1 MGLDMYIY
9 RVNKDKF
16 LKRKSLID
24 EYDRID
30 KNVTSTDAFKVFV
43 DRKKQLD
50 SDKTLS
56 EDEHKI
62 KFTELK
68 NEYND
73 RFKDEITKL
82 SGIRKKLDE
91 IDDEYGS
98 QEMNDTPTQDN
109 QVTSPEEDPI
119 DEPIQDTGS
128 ANEPLAGEP
137 SEDTFILELLKSRGI
152 EDPSKIKFENDNGEI
167 EEIDWNTLDTNDKLN
182 ILNSSNTDIEEGL
195 DASEIE
201 LINAIRESELTPAEY
216 MQYLQRTSVENYIQ
230 NAQNQGQVYSV
241 DQYSDDE
248 LFVMDLI
255 SRSEEITEEEALEA
269 LERAKSNE
277 ALFKKQIGATR
288 KAYKE
293 AEEES
298 LQYARLK
305 QEQEAQDQFNQFAEK
320 IEDSILN
327 FKAFSGGQISMSNDD
342 MQDLYTFITGVDNAG
357 NSWFGKAL
365 QDPDTI
371 VRMAWFELNGEKM
384 LQDITDYYEKEI
396 ANVRK
401 ESYKKGIF
409 WFLL

>member
-1 MGLDMYIY
+1 MYEG
-9 RVNKDKF
+9 
-16 LKRKSLID
+16 ID
-24 EYDRID
+24 EI
-30 KNVTSTDAFKVFV
+30 
-43 DRKKQLD
+43 
-50 SDKTLS
+50 
-56 EDEHKI
+56 
-62 KFTELK
+62 
-68 NEYND
+68 
-73 RFKDEITKL
+73 
-82 SGIRKKLDE
+82 DE
-91 IDDEYGS
+91 IDDEYGMQEANSS
-98 QEMNDTPTQDN
+98 QTQGNEIPSSD
-109 QVTSPEEDPI
+109 EDPI
-119 DEPIQDTGS
+119 DESIQDNNP
-128 ANEPLAGEP
+128 ANDPPVGES
-137 SEDTFILELLKSRGI
+137 SEDTFILELLKSKGI

-167 EEIDWNTLDTNDKLN
+167 EEIDWNTLDINDKLN
-182 ILNSSNTDIEEGL
+182 ILNSSNTDVEEDL
-195 DASEIE
+195 DDSEIE

-216 MQYLQRTSVENYIQ
+216 IQYLQRAGVEAYIQ
-230 NAQNQGQVYSV
+230 NTQNQGQVYSI

-277 ALFKKQIGATR
+277 ALFKKQMGATR

-327 FKAFSGGQISMSNDD
+327 FKAFSGGQVSMSNDD
-342 MQDLYTFITGVDNAG
+342 MQDLYNFITGVDNAG

-401 ESYKKGIF
+401 ESYKKGLAEASKKDKPTVTYKPKDKNTNVTQTYDDLDDF
-409 WFLL
+409 

>member
-1 MGLDMYIY
+1 MYEG
-9 RVNKDKF
+9 
-16 LKRKSLID
+16 ID
-24 EYDRID
+24 EI
-30 KNVTSTDAFKVFV
+30 
-43 DRKKQLD
+43 
-50 SDKTLS
+50 
-56 EDEHKI
+56 
-62 KFTELK
+62 
-68 NEYND
+68 
-73 RFKDEITKL
+73 
-82 SGIRKKLDE
+82 DE
-91 IDDEYGS
+91 IDDEYGL
-98 QEMNDTPTQDN
+98 QEVNNQQTQDN
-109 QVTSPEEDPI
+109 QITSSSEDPI
-119 DEPIQDTGS
+119 DKPIQDNDS
-128 ANEPLAGEP
+128 VNEPPASEP

-182 ILNSSNTDIEEGL
+182 ILNSSNTDIEESL

-201 LINAIRESELTPAEY
+201 LINAIRESQLTPAEY

-255 SRSEEITEEEALEA
+255 SRSEEITEEEAIEA

-327 FKAFSGGQISMSNDD
+327 FKVFSGGQISMSNDD
-342 MQDLYTFITGVDNAG
+342 MQDLYNFITGVDNAG

-365 QDPDTI
+365 QDPDTV

-401 ESYKKGIF
+401 ESYKKGLAEAGKKDKPTVAYKPKDKNTNVTQTYDDLDDF
-409 WFLL
+409 

>member
-1 MGLDMYIY
+1 MYEG
-9 RVNKDKF
+9 
-16 LKRKSLID
+16 ID
-24 EYDRID
+24 EID
-30 KNVTSTDAFKVFV
+30 EF
-43 DRKKQLD
+43 
-50 SDKTLS
+50 
-56 EDEHKI
+56 
-62 KFTELK
+62 
-68 NEYND
+68 
-73 RFKDEITKL
+73 
-82 SGIRKKLDE
+82 
-91 IDDEYGS
+91 DDEYGS
-98 QEMNDTPTQDN
+98 QQVNDTPTQDN
-109 QVTSPEEDPI
+109 QVQSPEEDPT
-119 DEPIQDTGS
+119 DEPIQDNGS
-128 ANEPLAGEP
+128 ANESLTSEP

-182 ILNSSNTDIEEGL
+182 ILNSSNTDVEEGL

-241 DQYSDDE
+241 SQYGDDE

-288 KAYKE
+288 KAYE
-293 AEEES
+293 QAEEET

-327 FKAFSGGQISMSNDD
+327 FKAFSGGQVSMSNDD

-357 NSWFGKAL
+357 NNWFGKAL
-365 QDPDTI
+365 QDPDTV

-401 ESYKKGIF
+401 ESYKKGLAEAGKKDKPTVAYKPKDRNTNVTQTYDDLDDF
-409 WFLL
+409 

>member
-1 MGLDMYIY
+1 MYEG
-9 RVNKDKF
+9 
-16 LKRKSLID
+16 ID
-24 EYDRID
+24 EID
-30 KNVTSTDAFKVFV
+30 EF
-43 DRKKQLD
+43 
-50 SDKTLS
+50 
-56 EDEHKI
+56 
-62 KFTELK
+62 
-68 NEYND
+68 
-73 RFKDEITKL
+73 
-82 SGIRKKLDE
+82 
-91 IDDEYGS
+91 DDEYGS
-98 QEMNDTPTQDN
+98 QEINDTPTQDN

-128 ANEPLAGEP
+128 ANEPSAGEP

-401 ESYKKGIF
+401 ESYKKGLAEAGKKDKPTVAYKPKGKNTNVTQTYDDLDDF
-409 WFLL
+409 